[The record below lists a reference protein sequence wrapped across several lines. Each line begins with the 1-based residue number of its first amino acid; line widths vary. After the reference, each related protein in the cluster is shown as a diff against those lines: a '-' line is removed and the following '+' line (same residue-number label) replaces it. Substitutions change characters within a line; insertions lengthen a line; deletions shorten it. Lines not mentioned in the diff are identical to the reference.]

1 MKAGSL
7 SDRILSVGRL
17 PSSSNYTDIGWKSHD
32 ISFAECS
39 VNILIFNCGSSSQ
52 LFKVYESTD
61 EQTFRVIASGKA
73 RNVATQTQAE
83 PQIDWSIAGRSGSKK
98 VELNSHRQAAKEN
111 LKLLVENS
119 IGIDA
124 IGHHFVHGGEYFT
137 RTAALTNA
145 NLELLKKCFPLAPLH
160 NPNSYSVIE
169 VCWDQLPDIP
179 QFAVFDT
186 AFHARLPEEALRY
199 ALPREL
205 ALKYGFRKYGFHGL
219 SCAYVSGRAADLLE
233 KPLSAV
239 KLILCHLGTG
249 GSSVTAF
256 KDGHSIDN
264 SMGYSPL
271 AGLVMSTRCGDIDAE
286 IVLELLRLGMDAD
299 AIERMLNQDSGL
311 IGLSGFSSNL
321 AEVIEEGE
329 KGSVDCHIAA
339 EVYAKRLQLYIGGYY
354 WQMNGVDAI
363 VFTDS
368 IGTGS
373 WKLREKI
380 AGGVESLGIRL
391 DHEKNRLANPSA
403 ETFINRPESAAQI
416 LVIPTDEEQVILQEV
431 IKTFDN

>member
-1 MKAGSL
+1 M
-7 SDRILSVGRL
+7 
-17 PSSSNYTDIGWKSHD
+17 
-32 ISFAECS
+32 
-39 VNILIFNCGSSSQ
+39 NILIFNCGSSSQ
-52 LFKVYESTD
+52 LFKVYECKEGQPFKT
-61 EQTFRVIASGKA
+61 IASGKVK
-73 RNVATQTQAE
+73 NVATQTQAE
-83 PQIDWSIAGRSGSKK
+83 PQIDWLIAGRSGSKK
-98 VELNSHRQAAKEN
+98 VELNSHRQAAEEN
-111 LKLLVENS
+111 LHLLVENS
-119 IGIDA
+119 IAVDA
-124 IGHHFVHGGEYFT
+124 IGHRFVHGGEYFT
-137 RTAALTNA
+137 RTAALTPA

-169 VCWDQLPDIP
+169 VCREKLPEVP

-186 AFHARLPEEALRY
+186 AFHAQMPEAALRY

-205 ALKYGFRKYGFHGL
+205 ALEHGFRKYGFYGL
-219 SCAYVSGRAADLLE
+219 SYAYVSGRVAELLG

-286 IVLELLRLGMDAD
+286 IVLELVRLGMDVD
-299 AIERMLNQDSGL
+299 EIERILNHESGL

-321 AEVIEEGE
+321 AEIIEEGE
-329 KGSVDCHIAA
+329 KGNEDCRIAV
-339 EVYAKRLQLYIGGYY
+339 EVYANRLKLYIGGYY
-354 WQMNGVDAI
+354 WQMNGADGI

-368 IGTGS
+368 IGSGS

-380 AGGVESLGIRL
+380 TGAVDSLGIRL
-391 DHEKNRLANPSA
+391 DKEKNRLANPNE
-403 ETFINRPESAAQI
+403 ETFVNRPESAAQI

-431 IKTFDN
+431 LKELRYSSPA